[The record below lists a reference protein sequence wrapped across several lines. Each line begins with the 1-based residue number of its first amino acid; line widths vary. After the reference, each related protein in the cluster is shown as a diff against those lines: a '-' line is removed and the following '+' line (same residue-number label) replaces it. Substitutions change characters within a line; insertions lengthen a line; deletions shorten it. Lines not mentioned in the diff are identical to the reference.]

1 MKLKVLILLV
11 ITIVTAQFSLAQR
24 GGAKIAYVDTDYI
37 LSNINEYQTAQEQ
50 LSAKVLKWKVE
61 VEQKL
66 NVINQQREALNNEKA
81 LLTPELYEERLED
94 LSFEEKEIIAY
105 QQKRFGPQGDLILQ
119 RKQLMQPLQDQIF
132 QAVQDLV
139 AKRKYDLV
147 FDKSGDVVML
157 YSAEKYDISD
167 QVLRVLNRAS
177 KRKQATTK
185 AERREADKDDVIE
198 EELSE
203 SQLERQRILEA
214 RKSKRDSTVAA
225 RKEQLRLEREAQIQA
240 KKDEREAAKK
250 ALQESRNKNK
260 KETKTEEI
268 EGADTAPGIPK
279 PKTKEE
285 LLQEKRN
292 ARLENRAKRA
302 KALEDKRKADAEA
315 RRIEK
320 EKRDASRAETPN

>member
-24 GGAKIAYVDTDYI
+24 GGAKIAYIDTDYI
-37 LSNINEYQTAQEQ
+37 LSNVNEYQTAQEQ
-50 LSAKVLKWKVE
+50 LAAKVQKWKSE

-66 NVINQQREALNNEKA
+66 NVIKQQREALNNEKA
-81 LLTPELYEERLED
+81 LLTKELFEERLED
-94 LSFEEKEIIAY
+94 LSFEEKEIIEY
-105 QQKRFGPQGDLILQ
+105 QQKRFGPQGDLMLQ

-132 QAVQDLV
+132 QAVQDL
-139 AKRKYDLV
+139 ATKRKYDFV
-147 FDKSGDVVML
+147 FDKSADVVML

-185 AERREADKDDVIE
+185 AEKREAEKDDVIE

-203 SQLERQRILEA
+203 SQLERQRILES
-214 RKSKRDSTVAA
+214 RKAKRDSTVAA
-225 RKEQLRLEREAQIQA
+225 RKEQLRIEREAKIKA
-240 KKDEREAAKK
+240 KEAKREADRK
-250 ALQESRNKNK
+250 ALQERRNENK
-260 KETKTEEI
+260 KDTSKEVIDKTN
-268 EGADTAPGIPK
+268 TSPGLPK
-279 PKTKEE
+279 PKTKAE
-285 LLQEKRN
+285 LLEEKRK
-292 ARLENRAKRA
+292 ARLEDRAKRA

-320 EKRDASRAETPN
+320 EKRDANKADTNN